1 MWPLR
6 IENPIF
12 LQNIYGNYP
21 DLSSVEITSAAMN
34 RDGPSMHL
42 SFMSTVLPY
51 RPPAKWG
58 EFNAVSFGLEF
69 IGIETISLRKFQS
82 NGLSAIRMWDD
93 AGKILLTCEGTVRL
107 SLTCQ
112 AMHISSIWG
121 FLLSKAP

>member
-12 LQNIYGNYP
+12 LQTVYGNYP
-21 DLSSVEITSAAMN
+21 DLSSVEITSATMG

-42 SFMSTVLPY
+42 SFISTIRPY

-69 IGIETISLRKFQS
+69 IAVETISLRKFES
-82 NGLSAIRMWDD
+82 HGWSAIKMWDD
-93 AGKILLTCEGTVRL
+93 AGKILLTCEGAVRL

-112 AMHISSIWG
+112 FMRIKSMSG
-121 FLLSKAP
+121 VLRSQ